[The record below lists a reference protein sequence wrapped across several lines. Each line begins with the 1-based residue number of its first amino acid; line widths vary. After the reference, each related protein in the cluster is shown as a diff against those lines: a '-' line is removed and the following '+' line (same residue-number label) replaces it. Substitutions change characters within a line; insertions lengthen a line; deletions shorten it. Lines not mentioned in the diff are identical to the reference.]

1 MIEMGGKLF
10 WGYWKE
16 LQYENFDS
24 GETFE
29 DYTRLKNTISREG
42 VIRHLEEIPFAVMT
56 RVGKDIFT
64 GERLELGQY
73 REGPFVFPWEFLH
86 YYKNYDIGIP
96 YEYEAYLKS
105 IGVK

>member
-1 MIEMGGKLF
+1 MVEMGGKLF

-16 LQYENFDS
+16 LPYDVDT

-29 DYTRLKNTISREG
+29 EYTKLRNTISREG
-42 VIRHLEEIPFAVMT
+42 VIRHLEKTPFSVMA
-56 RVGKDIFT
+56 RVGEDIFT

-73 REGPFVFPWEFLH
+73 EDGKFVFPWEFLH